1 MANWEKIKVVRKKED
16 MQVGQ
21 IVPKQSYKVLERL
34 DDDGIHYDF
43 MITFRI
49 TEACDLKCNYCHW
62 HSGKH
67 YTYEDIIT
75 SVDKLFEFCQK
86 QNIKSVLFYYH
97 GGEATRHPRVVDIL
111 KYIKD
116 KGNELGIAA
125 YNEMQTNLTIQE
137 EKLRAMLPYCDQF
150 NVSYHYLELLV
161 RNKLKDFDR
170 NWGILKELGVK
181 IHNFDV
187 MLENVER
194 DHRYYAGREVK
205 IEADDFYARV
215 LEYLKYDQ
223 ILNSEMIYG
232 FCHYEYPEEIAN
244 KHMEFYKLHN
254 KTEQR
259 YEIGGEIYTTN
270 DLFKKGIDARGWHCA
285 AGQESITVNGD
296 GNVFHCG
303 IHMTNYIRECMPEKP
318 YTNLVHD
325 NMAIT
330 KMSVLYKTGT
340 KCRWDYCGGDF
351 YLSRKPFDK

>member
-125 YNEMQTNLTIQE
+125 YNEMQTNLTI
-137 EKLRAMLPYCDQF
+137 
-150 NVSYHYLELLV
+150 
-161 RNKLKDFDR
+161 
-170 NWGILKELGVK
+170 
-181 IHNFDV
+181 
-187 MLENVER
+187 
-194 DHRYYAGREVK
+194 
-205 IEADDFYARV
+205 
-215 LEYLKYDQ
+215 
-223 ILNSEMIYG
+223 
-232 FCHYEYPEEIAN
+232 
-244 KHMEFYKLHN
+244 
-254 KTEQR
+254 
-259 YEIGGEIYTTN
+259 
-270 DLFKKGIDARGWHCA
+270 
-285 AGQESITVNGD
+285 
-296 GNVFHCG
+296 
-303 IHMTNYIRECMPEKP
+303 
-318 YTNLVHD
+318 
-325 NMAIT
+325 
-330 KMSVLYKTGT
+330 
-340 KCRWDYCGGDF
+340 
-351 YLSRKPFDK
+351 